1 MNKKNTDGL
10 KPKEKK
16 SIEKL
21 AERKVDGLISREL
34 AKELVN
40 VSRAVSRKIA
50 LLIDREGEILD
61 VVVGSR
67 SIVYLPDLGRFRL
80 GAGRL
85 RRVRLI
91 FPELV
96 EREPSIP
103 HDIYTDLLK
112 LRLDAVIGVSVVGNR
127 VPFSLAHVDPT
138 DTTKAVTIT
147 GSDLR
152 ELPQDFDSTLD
163 LIEAS
168 LSGVRHTKSTR
179 ALLVG
184 VSSTRERLE
193 ELSELARTAGVEV
206 AGTVFQKRSPDPK
219 TLLGKG
225 KLEEVILTALSLDV
239 DILIFDS
246 ELKPSQWRI
255 ITNATDLKV
264 IDRSM
269 LILDIFARRAS
280 SAEGRLQVE
289 LAQLKYNLPK
299 LVEKDAGLSRLTGGI
314 GGRGPGETKLEIGRR
329 RIRDKIVELE
339 KRIERISTQRD
350 IRAKRRNVREVP
362 LVSLVGYTNVG
373 KSTLFNALTKAN
385 ALVENKLFAT
395 LEPTKKR
402 VVMPFDQRSELT
414 EVVFSDTVG
423 FIRELPDELFNAF
436 RATIE
441 EVHNS
446 TLILHVVDA
455 SNKNWEEQ
463 YNSVRKLLEK
473 VGAGEIP
480 EILVFNKCDLN
491 RNFEGNGIRVSALKK
506 EGITDLLEEVAAKL
520 FGNCKASYAK

>member
-1 MNKKNTDGL
+1 MYKKNTDGL

-16 SIEKL
+16 SIERL

-34 AKELVN
+34 AKELVT

-50 LLIDREGEILD
+50 LLIDREGEILE

-67 SIVYLPDLGRFRL
+67 SIIYLPDLGRYRL
-80 GAGRL
+80 GTGRL
-85 RRVRLI
+85 RRVRLV
-91 FPELV
+91 FPEIV
-96 EREPSIP
+96 EREPAIP

-127 VPFSLAHVDPT
+127 VPFCLAHVDPT
-138 DTTKAVTIT
+138 DPSKAITIS
-147 GSDLR
+147 GKDVK
-152 ELPQDFDSTLD
+152 ELPKDFEATLE
-163 LIEAS
+163 LIESS
-168 LSGVRHTKSTR
+168 LATKKNSDPGLR

-184 VSSTRERLE
+184 VGSTKERLE
-193 ELSELARTAGVEV
+193 ELSELAKTAEL
-206 AGTVFQKRSPDPK
+206 TVVGSILQKRAPDPK

-225 KLEEVILTALSLDV
+225 KLEEVILTALSKDV
-239 DILIFDS
+239 ELLIFDT

-255 ITNATDLKV
+255 ITNSTDLKV

-269 LILDIFARRAS
+269 LILDIFAKRAS

-339 KRIERISTQRD
+339 RKIHKISEQRD
-350 IRAKRRNVREVP
+350 VRAKRRTDSGVP

-373 KSTLFNALTKAN
+373 KSTLFNALTKGTV
-385 ALVENKLFAT
+385 LVENKLFAT

-402 VVMPFDQRSELT
+402 VVMPFDHRSELT

-423 FIRELPDELFNAF
+423 FIRELPEELFNAF

-441 EVHNS
+441 EVHS
-446 TLILHVVDA
+446 SKLILHVVDA
-455 SNKNWEEQ
+455 SNKSWEEQ
-463 YNSVRKLLEK
+463 YLAVRKVLEEI
-473 VGAGEIP
+473 GAKDIP
-480 EILVFNKCDLN
+480 EIIVINKCDLN
-491 RNFEGNGIRVSALKK
+491 RDFEGSGIRVSALKR
-506 EGITDLLEEVAAKL
+506 EGIVELLREVTDRL
-520 FGNCKASYAK
+520 FPE